1 MESVLPNLHR
11 LHDARLRLAKQGWRC
26 FLRRPHVAPKPAE
39 KSFRFAR
46 VVELK
51 LDDDVVRIVRGSQNL
66 VAADARLLP
75 LVGEAV
81 EGCLPGVEVA
91 DWVFDLKDVHPL
103 FSLPCTPNRTF

>member
-1 MESVLPNLHR
+1 MTSVLLDLHR
-11 LHDARLRLAKQGWRC
+11 LHDTRLRVAPQGRRG
-26 FLRRPHVAPKPAE
+26 FLRCPHVAPKPAE

-51 LDDDVVRIVRGSQNL
+51 LDDDVVRISGRSENL

-103 FSLPCTPNRTF
+103 FSLPYAPNRTV